1 MPEQMTFELPTQPV
15 MPLLRLVPKP
25 RAELGPA
32 PEQLCIDFTAPVLA
46 LVAKVPRM
54 PIRSTTCAG
63 ATIVVRDGIALP
75 AAEWAARLGLKWQ
88 TVKMRRMRG
97 ANWTEALAPELKRS
111 TFMSGWK
118 MHG

>member
-1 MPEQMTFELPTQPV
+1 MPEQMSLELPLQPV
-15 MPLLRLVPKP
+15 RARLRLVARP

-46 LVAKVPRM
+46 SVTRIPRK

-63 ATIVVRDGIALP
+63 ATMVTRDGITLA

>member
-1 MPEQMTFELPTQPV
+1 MPEQMSFDMLFPPV
-15 MPLLRLVPKP
+15 RPRLRIVPRA
-25 RAELGPA
+25 RAELGPQ
-32 PEQLCIDFTAPVLA
+32 PEQLAIDFTAPVLA
-46 LVAKVPRM
+46 SVTRIPRM

-63 ATIVVRDGIALP
+63 ATKVTRDGITLA

-111 TFMSGWK
+111 TFMKRWK
-118 MHG
+118 MFG